1 MTNATPNPET
11 NQPTYGKAA
20 RVTSHD
26 ERREVRESGLCARPP
41 VDFAL
46 PLAGPTG
53 KLSNGRPNHASE
65 NQ

>member
-26 ERREVRESGLCARPP
+26 ERREVRESGLCVRPP
-41 VDFAL
+41 
-46 PLAGPTG
+46 
-53 KLSNGRPNHASE
+53 R
-65 NQ
+65 